1 MIGPFAKVVILT
13 AAFTSPMLNLQW
25 TYRHSMPLPVAGGA
39 AAFLGDR
46 MVYAS
51 GTAWTDGVKRWLKE
65 AHVYDPAA
73 DRWTAGPPLPRPL
86 AYGACVRYGKAMEIL
101 GGSDGE
107 KTHRECWRLEE
118 GAQQWLASGTAPAD
132 TPRRNCWRAD
142 LPVWGC
148 ADVADLTQC
157 SEAVHGR
164 EPGGAGRRSST

>member
-25 TYRHSMPLPVAGGA
+25 TYRHSMPLPVVGGA

-118 GAQQWLASGTAPAD
+118 GAQQWLASGTAPAP
-132 TPRRNCWRAD
+132 TP
-142 LPVWGC
+142 
-148 ADVADLTQC
+148 
-157 SEAVHGR
+157 
-164 EPGGAGRRSST
+164 SSAI